1 MVVIKKAKVVYLSA
15 ISRPSYLQRLV
26 LLTVV
31 ATTGKQ
37 ETVGSKDADLC
48 LPSSPCSDLTLTR
61 LARLLSKNS
70 FRWSPTKLLG
80 RDMVRGR
87 LLPGEQ
93 VGGRGSQGLRQP
105 AKAATSRASIR
116 LAEESPLES
125 LAVLGTHEVV
135 EDGVEGGGEEVE
147 AAGEV
152 EEVLVHSPEVLVLS
166 EVHVTQSL
174 EVERCPRDK
183 EENHHRHWKS

>member
-1 MVVIKKAKVVYLSA
+1 MTVKTYLKPKSFFFTFGLCSLCSPSCCPGNLSA
-15 ISRPSYLQRLV
+15 GP
-26 LLTVV
+26 
-31 ATTGKQ
+31 
-37 ETVGSKDADLC
+37 
-48 LPSSPCSDLTLTR
+48 PCSYCIGKGEYTYRFFFFKKTILYT
-61 LARLLSKNS
+61 
-70 FRWSPTKLLG
+70 PI
-80 RDMVRGR
+80 
-87 LLPGEQ
+87 EQ
-93 VGGRGSQGLRQP
+93 VCGSTRVICGSAWAIWGP
-105 AKAATSRASIR
+105 
-116 LAEESPLES
+116 AEESPLES
-125 LAVLGTHEVV
+125 LAVLGAHQVV